1 MVSTKMRPSESSKE
15 SISREKPENAALGRR
30 VLVIEDES
38 RLRDMLQRAVRDMGF
53 EIATV
58 GSAEAGMRV
67 LEQGTFDILIVDLN
81 LPGMNGMEMLEIVH
95 KRWPDLQPIVLTGF
109 GDLASA
115 KKAMHMDAVDFLT
128 KPCALGDL
136 EVSLE
141 RARQRRVARMPALP
155 VLPDP
160 PPEEPEPV
168 IARPAPMPAGFQPMS
183 LEEMEKRH
191 ILATLEKNHGNRTLT
206 AQELGISLR
215 KLYYRL
221 GQYQREGT
229 IPPP

>member
-1 MVSTKMRPSESSKE
+1 MSVTKMYPPESS
-15 SISREKPENAALGRR
+15 REPAYDRIDNASHGRR
-30 VLVIEDES
+30 VLVVEDEA
-38 RLRDMLQRAVRDMGF
+38 RLREMLHRAVRDMGF
-53 EIATV
+53 EIAAA
-58 GSAEAGMRV
+58 GSAEAGLRI
-67 LEQGTFDILIVDLN
+67 LEDRPIDIVIVDLN
-81 LPGMNGMEMLEIVH
+81 LPGMNGLELLEIIH
-95 KRWPDLQPIVLTGF
+95 KRWPDVQPIVLTGF

-128 KPCALGDL
+128 KPCSLGDL
-136 EVSLE
+136 EISLE
-141 RARQRRVARMPALP
+141 RARQRRVAKMPELP
-155 VLPDP
+155 VLRDP
-160 PPEEPEPV
+160 PPEEVEPV
-168 IARPAPMPAGFQPMS
+168 IGKPAPLPTGFEPMS

-191 ILATLEKNHGNRTLT
+191 ILATLEKNNGNRTLT

>member
-1 MVSTKMRPSESSKE
+1 MGRIEENTRGAEAR
-15 SISREKPENAALGRR
+15 IRNENALTGRR
-30 VLVIEDES
+30 VLVVEDEG

-53 EIATV
+53 EITCA
-58 GSAEAGMRV
+58 GSAESGMRI
-67 LEQGTFDILIVDLN
+67 LEDRPIDILLVDLN
-81 LPGMNGMEMLEIVH
+81 LPGMGGLEMLEIVH
-95 KRWPDLQPIVLTGF
+95 RRWQDMQAIVLTGF
-109 GDLASA
+109 GDLPSA
-115 KKAMHMDAVDFLT
+115 KRAMHMDVVDFLT

-141 RARQRRVARMPALP
+141 RARQRRVAKMPQIP

-160 PPEEPEPV
+160 PPEEREP
-168 IARPAPMPAGFQPMS
+168 RPLKPVPTPTGHPAMS

-191 ILATLEKNHGNRTLT
+191 ILATLEKNHGNRTVT

-229 IPPP
+229 FPPA

>member
-1 MVSTKMRPSESSKE
+1 MNVTRMRPSSESS
-15 SISREKPENAALGRR
+15 RERSEGAALGRR
-30 VLVIEDES
+30 VLVVEDES
-38 RLRDMLQRAVRDMGF
+38 RLRDMLTRAVTEMGF
-53 EIATV
+53 STHASSS
-58 GSAEAGMRV
+58 GEAALR
-67 LEQGTFDILIVDLN
+67 LLDQKPADILIVDLN
-81 LPGMNGMEMLEIVH
+81 LPGMGGLEMLEIVH
-95 KRWPDLQPIVLTGF
+95 RRWPDMQAIVLTGF
-109 GDLASA
+109 GDLDSA
-115 KKAMHMDAVDFLT
+115 KRAMHMDAVDFLT

-141 RARQRRVARMPALP
+141 RARQRRVAKLPQTP

-160 PPEEPEPV
+160 PPEEREPQ
-168 IARPAPMPAGFQPMS
+168 IPRPAPVVSTEYQPMS